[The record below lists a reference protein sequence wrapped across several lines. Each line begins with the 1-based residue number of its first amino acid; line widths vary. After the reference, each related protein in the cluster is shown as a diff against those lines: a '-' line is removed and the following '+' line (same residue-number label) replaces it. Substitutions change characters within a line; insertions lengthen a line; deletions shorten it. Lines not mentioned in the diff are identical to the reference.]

1 MMLHAFTEAS
11 FKKGLTTYLNT
22 KAYSDAVE
30 EDLFA
35 GLQSAVTADQTLAA
49 TLNVADIML
58 SWTRQAGFPLVTV
71 ERNYETG
78 AVTLK
83 QERYHTDKSI
93 AQTGSSWWIPINIAT
108 AALPTIDRTTPDF
121 WIPANTQTLNQG
133 QVPANEWMLVNKQ
146 QTGFYR
152 VLYDTQNY
160 QLLASALSGSDR
172 DKIHLTTRSA
182 IIDDVFDFARTER
195 LNYTVVFDIIKYLEH
210 EVEYVPW
217 QSAFNG
223 LTLVDRRLA
232 GSEKYNKFAVRQFRE
247 IFRARF
253 Y

>member
-22 KAYSDAVE
+22 KAYSDATE
-30 EDLFA
+30 EDLFV
-35 GLQSAVTADQTLAA
+35 GLQSAVTADNTLAA
-49 TLNVADIML
+49 NLNVADIML

-71 ERNYETG
+71 ERNYETM
-78 AVTLK
+78 AITFK
-83 QERYHTDKSI
+83 QERYFTAKE
-93 AQTGSSWWIPINIAT
+93 TTPGTSSWWIPINIAT
-108 AALPTIDRTTPDF
+108 STLPTIDRTTPDF
-121 WIPANTQTLNQG
+121 WIPANTASMTHQG
-133 QVPANEWMLVNKQ
+133 DAPAATWLLVNKQ

-160 QLLASALSGSDR
+160 QLLANALNSEERS
-172 DKIHLTTRSA
+172 KIHLTSRSA

-195 LNYTVVFDIIKYLEH
+195 LNYTIVFDIIKYLEH

-223 LTLVDRRLA
+223 LNFVDRMFA
-232 GSEKYNKFAVRQFRE
+232 GSEKYDKYAVSQCLRMLD
-247 IFRARF
+247 
-253 Y
+253 